1 MNFTEAIVLAVEK
14 VKAWIQSGGVKWDH
28 VSDKPFVK
36 FGGDTLTW
44 DGNTEGRAIGTIGGI
59 PVYVKVSDVVLTIDD
74 FANGGKITVNGE
86 IVDFTSSEVSEL
98 DLIFVGPQ
106 SQAVIVPPELAGLD
120 LGGEDS
126 LFPEGTIFPEAGLY
140 FVNGDGLVA
149 TSLTIPGYTGF
160 AKEQID
166 PKVLPEGYPY
176 KKTVH
181 SDTLTWDGNTEGLV
195 SVMGQYYKVSDAV
208 PTIDD
213 FSNGVILTV
222 GEVSVSISANDIKF
236 FGGLILASVE
246 GLGCVVVPEEMAGT
260 EIVGMTFP
268 ESGVYFTTVGDHYV
282 KSITIP
288 NYTGF
293 TKTEVHPMSEEL
305 LPVSVKGIVEPLV
318 LIRKE

>member
-36 FGGDTLTW
+36 VGGDTLTW
-44 DGNTEGRAIGTIGGI
+44 DGNTEELVSVADMF
-59 PVYVKVSDVVLTIDD
+59 YKVSDAVPTMDD
-74 FANGGKITVNGE
+74 LANGAIFGMTNDSGE
-86 IVDFTSSEVSEL
+86 SGASEIPLDSISLIGDMLLCGEVFIATKDNTTFEDFV
-98 DLIFVGPQ
+98 
-106 SQAVIVPPELAGLD
+106 
-120 LGGEDS
+120 
-126 LFPEGTIFPEAGLY
+126 FPKKGIYFIRNEGLY
-140 FVNGDGLVA
+140 IS
-149 TSLTIPGYTGF
+149 SLTIPGYTGF

-260 EIVGMTFP
+260 EIEGMTFP